1 MIKQNY
7 QLQYQKVKVETA
19 SPGELTLILYEELYR
34 RLNLSK
40 NQFVNNDL
48 DQCRENLHRSRAIIL
63 ELMVTLNME
72 YDLSNQL
79 YQLYDYYLSRVNDFI
94 VGREIEVIDEVIE
107 FSRGMASTWKQALQ
121 IVKSEIG
128 Q

>member
-40 NQFVNNDL
+40 YQFVNNDL

>member
-40 NQFVNNDL
+40 HQFVNNDL

-79 YQLYDYYLSRVNDFI
+79 YRLYDYYLRRVNDFI

-107 FSRGMASTWKQALQ
+107 FSKGMVITWKQALQ
-121 IVKSEIG
+121 IVKSETA

>member
-40 NQFVNNDL
+40 HQFVNSDL
-48 DQCRENLHRSRAIIL
+48 DQCRENLFRSRAIIL
-63 ELMVTLNME
+63 ELIVTLNME

-79 YQLYDYYLSRVNDFI
+79 YQLYDYYLRRVNEFI
-94 VGREIEVIDEVIE
+94 VSHELEVIDEVIE
-107 FSRGMASTWKQALQ
+107 FAKGMVTTWKQALQ
-121 IVKSEIG
+121 IVKSESG